1 MEVLGG
7 DAAKK
12 GFSVDLEDGFNAL
25 EDILEGHL
33 WVSDIEAL
41 RKLPAGSLVRD
52 ERGRTLFKT
61 QANGWVTTAS
71 THVSTMYVRL
81 PAEVLHREA

>member
-7 DAAKK
+7 DAAKE
-12 GFSVDLEDGFNAL
+12 GFTMNLEDGFNVL
-25 EDILEGHL
+25 EDILEGHM

-41 RKLPAGSLVRD
+41 RELPAGSLVRD

-61 QANGWVTTAS
+61 HSNGWVTTAS
-71 THVSTMYVRL
+71 THVSTLYVRL
-81 PAEVLHREA
+81 PAEVLHRA